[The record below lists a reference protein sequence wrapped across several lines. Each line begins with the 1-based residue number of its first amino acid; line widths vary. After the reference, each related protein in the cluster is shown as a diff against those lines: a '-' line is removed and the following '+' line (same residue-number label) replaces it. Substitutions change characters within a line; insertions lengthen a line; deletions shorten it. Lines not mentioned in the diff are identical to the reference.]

1 MNDEKVNTQVCV
13 SFHSYHSYFIL
24 VCVGVLS
31 ASCRLAVGLLSGT
44 QIFLGNI
51 LLNDGNNSAF
61 ERIFVVELW
70 AVEVNESCRLIFSAD
85 SFLSLLQ
92 SFSIYTFC
100 GLLSEVI
107 RGIKTQRQN
116 QLSRQVLT
124 FARIETVL

>member
-1 MNDEKVNTQVCV
+1 
-13 SFHSYHSYFIL
+13 
-24 VCVGVLS
+24 VLS